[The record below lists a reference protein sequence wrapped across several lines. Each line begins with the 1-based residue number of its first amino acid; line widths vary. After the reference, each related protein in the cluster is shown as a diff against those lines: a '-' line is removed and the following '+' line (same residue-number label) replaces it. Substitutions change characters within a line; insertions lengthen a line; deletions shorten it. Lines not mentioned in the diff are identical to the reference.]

1 MPASS
6 LTILSEIISTQYS
19 YWVLVSQSDDSIW
32 HNIEDNK
39 YKGLPCWRIAC
50 IAQDMHANSIVAW
63 YSAIYSLSAGVL
75 WVAFNS
81 DSCILT
87 GIWYACW

>member
-6 LTILSEIISTQYS
+6 LIILSEIISTLYS
-19 YWVLVSQSDDSIW
+19 YWVLVLQSDDSIW

-39 YKGLPCWRIAC
+39 YKGLSCWRIAC
-50 IAQDMHANSIVAW
+50 IAQDKHANSIVAW
-63 YSAIYSLSAGVL
+63 CSVLYSLFAGIL

-81 DSCILT
+81 NSCILT
-87 GIWYACW
+87 EIWYAHW